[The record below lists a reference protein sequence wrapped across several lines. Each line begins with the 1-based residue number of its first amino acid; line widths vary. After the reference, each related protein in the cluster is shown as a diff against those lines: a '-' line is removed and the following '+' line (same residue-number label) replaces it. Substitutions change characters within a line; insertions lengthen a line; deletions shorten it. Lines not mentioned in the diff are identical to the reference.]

1 MQCAPVTNF
10 LFLAETVG
18 FFRGCRFYRLAT
30 LVATVGKNSP
40 SDCFLPLRSL
50 LVRIP
55 PIILKN
61 KKARLKTNFFIFG
74 GDGGIRTHGTV

>member
-1 MQCAPVTNF
+1 MTSF

-18 FFRGCRFYRLAT
+18 FFRGCRLYRLAT

-40 SDCFLPLRSL
+40 LDCFLPLRSL

-55 PIILKN
+55 YSFHI
-61 KKARLKTNFFIFG
+61 KKKTSNTLWCCLLFLAESKGFEPSNRL
-74 GDGGIRTHGTV
+74 